1 MLATTSN
8 LTGRPLVCFVIDK
21 SINER
26 HSRFKSLKMISPTER
41 PFEVLKLIRDGFITH
56 ISELR
61 KADARSYY
69 LMDTVVAK
77 LVRLGLVTR
86 SATGKLE
93 PTPRLSRFFAEL
105 GVSLTKLSPFNTAR
119 SVITTP
125 VFGVPVAPGLKA
137 EVLTLMPFAE
147 ELKPVYED
155 HIKKVVKQLGL
166 TVARADDFFAA
177 SAVISDIWN
186 SIYAAK
192 VIIADCTGRNP
203 NVFYEI
209 GIAHTLGKSVVLVA
223 RSAEDIPFDVQHL
236 RALIYEYTP
245 RGMEQF
251 ETKLQATIQHEI
263 SIPTSLYALLQM
275 ES

>member
-1 MLATTSN
+1 
-8 LTGRPLVCFVIDK
+8 
-21 SINER
+21 
-26 HSRFKSLKMISPTER
+26 MISPTER

-137 EVLTLMPFAE
+137 EVLTLMPFTE